1 MVYFKHWLPC
11 QYGFTSYLEK
21 SDLEKKLQ
29 QWVIALNKLPTLLAH
44 LTLWIQST
52 KRECKLNP
60 GTKIFQM
67 LSCFQCTGDIFF
79 PLSLAS
85 VFISER
91 LQEHGYVVVI
101 DMVSLLGVLLLWYIP
116 WPQTAWIGKD
126 LFADTSTSPISTED
140 REGTKRQGSD
150 ATIPGVVLLTSL
162 FLTDCLA
169 CFLKCP
175 GLPTQVWYCP
185 YGARPSYINYES
197 REFCPGLPIGQSG
210 KEFDV
215 FSFPMTTL
223 VKMT

>member
-1 MVYFKHWLPC
+1 MA
-11 QYGFTSYLEK
+11 S
-21 SDLEKKLQ
+21 
-29 QWVIALNKLPTLLAH
+29 LPTWKRVTWRKSYNNGSLPLTSCPPCLPTSPCGFRARKENANWTQEQRFFRCSLAFNV
-44 LTLWIQST
+44 LVTS
-52 KRECKLNP
+52 
-60 GTKIFQM
+60 
-67 LSCFQCTGDIFF
+67 FF